1 MIAAA
6 EPHPGEISRR
16 WRIALL
22 AAILLLA
29 AFLRL
34 YNLQQEGFG
43 NLYYAAAVKSML
55 TGWRAFFFVSFDPA
69 GFVSVDKP
77 PLGLWIQ
84 AASAWLL
91 GFQGWSLMLPQ
102 ALAGVLSVALVYHL
116 TARSFGAFAG
126 LSAAL
131 ILALTP
137 VAVATDRNN
146 TMDSLLLP
154 VCLLAAWA
162 GLKAAESGRLRWLL
176 LCAALLGIGFNI
188 KMLQAFLVLPA
199 AFAPYLFAAAPRW
212 PRRLLNLALTGLL
225 LAGISLA
232 WVAAVDLTPADQRP
246 YVGSSENN
254 TVMELIAGH
263 NGAKRLGV
271 MAGLLGLPAPGQGP
285 QYPPDGGQPGLQPGA
300 QPQLGQGAPRPGMQP
315 STGPEAQ
322 NPPAGGQPRLQ
333 PGAQPQPGQGAPR
346 PGMQP
351 PTRPGAQYPP
361 AGGQP
366 GMRPGAQPQPGMPG
380 QQPRQPDPGS
390 QRPQYPRPGGLP
402 PGGTNIPAGP
412 GVGETGPTGPLR
424 LYNPQLAGQTTWLL
438 ALALFGLLAA
448 ALGHPSRQQRYA
460 LLLWA
465 LWLLPQVVFFSF
477 AGLFH
482 RHYLI
487 MPAPAVAALSG
498 AGLAVM
504 LAAVQAVQ
512 GGTAGQRQR
521 WLAWLLPVA
530 LLVTAGLE
538 IMIQSNARG
547 WAPWVIPT
555 LTVITGISAVGMAL
569 LLLFQPQAS
578 HKPEQQHR
586 WNLLASL
593 LTALGLFGLLA
604 APAVWAATPLLYG
617 GNANLPHAGPDLKWL
632 PQRSSL
638 PDVSQAASYLLEQR
652 QGETYILAALN
663 AQAAAPYIL
672 ATGEPVMA
680 LGGFGGSDPILE
692 LQDLEALVKSG
703 QVRFFL
709 LPPQAR
715 PGRPGAGGAPQQP
728 GANQPPQGG
737 PPGPPNP
744 QQAQSTLAA
753 WVQANCRPVQIPGAD
768 TRQAPAAGGPPLVG
782 PPLVGPPLGGVQFWD
797 CKIFNAP

>member
-1 MIAAA
+1 MIAAT
-6 EPHPGEISRR
+6 EPYPGNIARR

-176 LCAALLGIGFNI
+176 LCAALLGVGFNI

-212 PRRLLNLALTGLL
+212 PRRLLNLALAGLL

-285 QYPPDGGQPGLQPGA
+285 QYPPAGGQPG
-300 QPQLGQGAPRPGMQP
+300 
-315 STGPEAQ
+315 
-322 NPPAGGQPRLQ
+322 LQ

-351 PTRPGAQYPP
+351 STGPEAQNPP

-402 PGGTNIPAGP
+402 PVGTNIPAGP

-538 IMIQSNARG
+538 IMI
-547 WAPWVIPT
+547 
-555 LTVITGISAVGMAL
+555 
-569 LLLFQPQAS
+569 
-578 HKPEQQHR
+578 HR
-586 WNLLASL
+586 
-593 LTALGLFGLLA
+593 T
-604 APAVWAATPLLYG
+604 
-617 GNANLPHAGPDLKWL
+617 
-632 PQRSSL
+632 
-638 PDVSQAASYLLEQR
+638 
-652 QGETYILAALN
+652 
-663 AQAAAPYIL
+663 
-672 ATGEPVMA
+672 
-680 LGGFGGSDPILE
+680 
-692 LQDLEALVKSG
+692 
-703 QVRFFL
+703 
-709 LPPQAR
+709 
-715 PGRPGAGGAPQQP
+715 
-728 GANQPPQGG
+728 
-737 PPGPPNP
+737 
-744 QQAQSTLAA
+744 
-753 WVQANCRPVQIPGAD
+753 
-768 TRQAPAAGGPPLVG
+768 PAAGRRGSF
-782 PPLVGPPLGGVQFWD
+782 QR
-797 CKIFNAP
+797 